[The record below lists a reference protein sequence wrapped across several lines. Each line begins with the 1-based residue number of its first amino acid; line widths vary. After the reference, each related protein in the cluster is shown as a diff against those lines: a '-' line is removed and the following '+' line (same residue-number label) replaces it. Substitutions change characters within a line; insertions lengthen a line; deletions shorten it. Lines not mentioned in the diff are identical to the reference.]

1 MKKSCLL
8 VLSCLSFAILFA
20 QKKPL
25 DHTVYNNWQSIGE
38 RVISP
43 NGKWVAYTIDVQ
55 EGDNDLVIQSAD
67 ALRKTTVPRGYGA
80 QITSDNRYV
89 VFRIKALFKDIREA
103 RIKKKKPEEF
113 PKDSLGI
120 FALGGDSVWKK
131 PLTGGFKVP
140 EVYSG
145 WIAYILE
152 KDKGNEKDGSDL
164 VLYNPAKNESRQFAQ
179 VSEYLFDKNGKH
191 LLIYQLKKAKDSLG
205 MARVLYHD
213 ISSNQTDTLSRGGL
227 SFKSFVVSD
236 NGEQV
241 AYVAQRDSSDKALQ
255 QFYGLWFYRDGMDSA
270 QLAVNRKSSGMKLGM
285 TVSEYGNLSFS
296 KSGSRLFFG
305 SSVIQPPRDTTIPD
319 IDKVSVDVWHY
330 KDDYLQTVQQ
340 VRANRD
346 QRESF
351 LSVYDIETGW
361 VRQLASREIPTVIAT
376 QDGDGRQFVG
386 ITDFGKRIESQWTG
400 NTKKDIYLIDPST
413 GTNRLIRENFE
424 GVFNASFISPS
435 GNQMIWYD
443 YKAKAYFG
451 YDGKTAKNISTGLKV
466 KLFDEGHD
474 LPNDPFPYGI
484 LGWPEGDSTVLVY
497 DKFEVWK
504 LDLTGKKSPLR
515 VFASLDP
522 RGKNIVVR
530 RINTDPEEK
539 YIKMTGEQLFSLYS
553 ETNKS
558 FGLWQSSFDKPQPLP
573 VVNSGFDYGTPVK
586 AREAATLL
594 FTKENFKQ
602 APDLYT
608 SLADG
613 PETRLSA
620 INPQQAD
627 YLWGTAELFT
637 WKAYNGK
644 QSTGIIY
651 KPENFDPRKKYPMI
665 CYFYEEMSNTLH
677 TYYAPAPIRSMINIP
692 FYTSRGYVI
701 FVPDIKYKIGYPG
714 QGAYDYVVSGARAVV
729 KKGYVDSTRMAI
741 QGHSWGG
748 YQVAYLIT
756 RTNLFKAAW
765 SGAPVVNM
773 TSAYG
778 GIRWETGLNRQ
789 FQYEK
794 TQSRIGATLW
804 EKKQLYLENSPLFY
818 LDRVKTPVV
827 ILHNDADGAVPWY
840 QGIEMFTA
848 LRRLGKQ
855 VWMLNYNGEGHGLT
869 VRKDR
874 LDYQIRM
881 QQFFDWILKGEKPTR
896 WITDGV
902 PYVEKGKDWGL
913 DEPGENN

>member
-1 MKKSCLL
+1 MKKSLFLSLSLL
-8 VLSCLSFAILFA
+8 FIITLFA

-25 DHTVYNNWQSIGE
+25 DHSVYNNWQSIGE
-38 RVISP
+38 RLISP
-43 NGKWVAYTIDVQ
+43 NGKWVAYTVDVQ
-55 EGDNDLVIQSAD
+55 EGDNELVIQSSD
-67 ALRKTTVPRGYGA
+67 ALKKMVVPRGYNA
-80 QITSDNRYV
+80 SITSDNRFV
-89 VFRIKALFKDIREA
+89 IFRIRPLYKDIREA

-113 PKDSLGI
+113 PKDSLGLVS
-120 FALGGDSVWKK
+120 LGGDSVWKK
-131 PLTGGFKVP
+131 PLIGSYKVP
-140 EVYSG
+140 EKFTG
-145 WIAYILE
+145 WFAYTLE
-152 KDKGNEKDGSDL
+152 KEKGAEKDGNEL
-164 VLYNPAKNESRQFAQ
+164 VLFNPGKNEARSFSQ
-179 VSEYLFDKNGKH
+179 VSEYLFDKGGKR

-213 ISSNQTDTLSRGGL
+213 ISANQTDTLSRGGL
-227 SFKSFVVSD
+227 VFRNFVVSE

-255 QFYGLWFYRDGMDSA
+255 QFYGLWFYREGMDSA
-270 QLAVNRKSSGMKLGM
+270 QLAVNRKSAGMKLGM
-285 TVSEYGNLSFS
+285 TVSENGNLSFS
-296 KSGSRLFFG
+296 KSGGRLFFG
-305 SSVIQPPRDTTIPD
+305 SSAIQPPKDTTIPD
-319 IDKVSVDVWHY
+319 IDKVSVDIWHY

-340 VRANRD
+340 VRAARD
-346 QRESF
+346 LRESF

-361 VRQLASREIPTVIAT
+361 VHPLASREIPTVVTT
-376 QDGDGRQFVG
+376 QEGDGNQFYG

-400 NTKKDIYLIDPST
+400 NTRKDIYQIDPNT
-413 GTNRLIRENFE
+413 GSSRLIREDLN
-424 GVFNASFISPS
+424 GVITPSYISPS
-435 GNQMIWYD
+435 GRVIIWYD
-443 YKAKAYFG
+443 YNTKAYFAH
-451 YDGKTAKNISTGLKV
+451 DGKTARNISSGVKV
-466 KLFDEGHD
+466 KLYDEGHD
-474 LPNDPFPYGI
+474 TPNDPSPYGV
-484 LGWPEGDSTVLVY
+484 LGWPEGDSAVLVY
-497 DKFEVWK
+497 DKFEIWE
-504 LDLTGKKSPLR
+504 LDLAGKKAPVRL
-515 VFASLDP
+515 FAAQDP
-522 RGKNIVVR
+522 RRKNLVIR
-530 RINTDPEEK
+530 RIRTDPEEK
-539 YIKMTGEQLFSLYS
+539 YIQMSGEQLFSLFS
-553 ETNKS
+553 ESNKS
-558 FGLWQSSFDKPQPLP
+558 FQLWTSSLDNPGSLP
-573 VVNSGFDYGTPVK
+573 VVNTGFDYGTPEK
-586 AREAATLL
+586 AREANVLL
-594 FTKENFKQ
+594 FTKENFRQ
-602 APDLYT
+602 SPDLYI
-608 SLADG
+608 G
-613 PETRLSA
+613 QPGGNETRLSA
-620 INPQQAD
+620 INPQQAE

-701 FVPDIKYKIGYPG
+701 FVPDIKYKTGYPG

-729 KKGYVDSTRMAI
+729 KKGYVDSTCMAI

-756 RTNLFKAAW
+756 RTSMFKAAW

-778 GIRWETGLNRQ
+778 GIRWESGLNRQ

-818 LDRVKTPVV
+818 LNRVKTPVV
-827 ILHNDADGAVPWY
+827 IMHNDADGAVPWY

-869 VRKDR
+869 VRKDK

-896 WITDGV
+896 WILEGV

-913 DEPGENN
+913 DAAGENN